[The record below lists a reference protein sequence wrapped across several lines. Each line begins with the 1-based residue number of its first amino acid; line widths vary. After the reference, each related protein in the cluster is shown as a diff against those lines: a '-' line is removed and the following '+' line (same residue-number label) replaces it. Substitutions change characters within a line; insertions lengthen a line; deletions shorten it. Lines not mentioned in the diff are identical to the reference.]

1 MGVTRLILTITALS
15 LLAGCGVKRKLI
27 APKDIPAYEE
37 KQRKK
42 RKQLEIQTQ
51 EDIDAEKA
59 VKAKTESAQ

>member
-1 MGVTRLILTITALS
+1 MTRLILAIVALS
-15 LLAGCGVKRKLI
+15 LLASCGVKRQLVR
-27 APKDIPAYEE
+27 PKDIPAFEE

-59 VKAKTESAQ
+59 QTEGTK